1 MTNTDLIDLLHDL
14 CAQPREQQWLEFKLN
29 GIDHEQ
35 IGEYISAMS
44 NGATLANKPFGYLI
58 WGVEDG
64 THTIKGTT
72 FSFADAK
79 HGNQDLELWLR
90 LYLNPKINFELF
102 EFDCEGKQ
110 IVLVRIPA
118 AKSEPANFQKKPFI
132 RVGSNKT
139 DLRKYPDWIR
149 IIYNSQE
156 DWSAK
161 IIEKANIADLDPQA
175 LKVAREKFKEK
186 NPNVP
191 YFNQINTW
199 DDATFLDKA
208 RITIDR
214 KITNTALLLLG
225 KPESTHYLLPSVA
238 EITWKLDTEEKAYE
252 HFTIPFL
259 LTTTQVMQRIRNVQ
273 IRFYPDFELLATT
286 VNKYDTK
293 SILEAIHNCV
303 AHSDYSLRSRIIV
316 IEKIDKLIFTNAG
329 NFFEGMPEEY
339 CLGEKTPNRYRNPWL
354 VGAMSNLGMIDRLGY
369 GIYTLY
375 VSQRNRFFPLP
386 DYILSTPQEVT
397 MYMYGQTIDENYSKL
412 LIERRDLSL
421 SQVTLL
427 DKVQKKA
434 PISDDSANLLR
445 KEKLIEGR
453 KPNYFVGKE
462 ISQATDKKA
471 EYSKNKAFGKQQY
484 FEWILKSI
492 QEHGSLS
499 RKDIDEL
506 LWNMLPAWMSA
517 EQKNNKIRNLI
528 SELRRDGEII
538 NKGTDTQS
546 EWILS
551 KKGKF

>member
-1 MTNTDLIDLLHDL
+1 MTTTDLIDLLYNL
-14 CAQPREQQWLEFKLN
+14 CSQPHEQQWLEFKLN
-29 GIDHEQ
+29 GTDHEQ

-44 NGATLANKPFGYLI
+44 NGATLANKPFGYLV
-58 WGVEDG
+58 WGVEND
-64 THTIKGTT
+64 THKIKGTSFT
-72 FSFADAK
+72 FVNAK

-90 LYLNPKINFELF
+90 TYLEPKINFDIF
-102 EFDCEGKQ
+102 EFDCEGKY
-110 IVLVRIPA
+110 IVLLRIPP
-118 AKSEPANFQKKPFI
+118 AKSEPTHFQRKSFV
-132 RVGSNKT
+132 RVGSHKT
-139 DLRKYPDWIR
+139 ELRKHPDWIR

-161 IIEKANIADLDPQA
+161 VVEKASITDIDPQA

-186 NPNVP
+186 NHDTT
-191 YFNQINTW
+191 YFYQIDTW

-238 EITWKLDTEEKAYE
+238 EVTWKLDTEEKAYE
-252 HFTIPFL
+252 HFTAPFL
-259 LTTTQVMQRIRNVQ
+259 LTTTQVMQRIRNIQV
-273 IRFYPDFELLATT
+273 RFYPDFELLATT

-303 AHSDYSLRSRIIV
+303 AHQDYSLQSRIIV
-316 IEKIDKLIFTNAG
+316 TENVDKLVFTNAG

-339 CLGEKTPNRYRNPWL
+339 CLGEKTPKRYRNTWL
-354 VGAMSNLGMIDRLGY
+354 VNAMYGLGMIDRLGY
-369 GIYTLY
+369 GIHTLY

-386 DYILSTPQEVT
+386 DYILSDPQEVI

-421 SQVTLL
+421 SKVTLL

-445 KEKLIEGR
+445 KENLIEGR

-462 ISQATDKKA
+462 ISQVTDKKA
-471 EYSKNKAFGKQQY
+471 EYSKNKAFDKQQY

-492 QEHGSLS
+492 QEHGSMS

-506 LWNMLPAWMSA
+506 LWNMLPAWMNA
-517 EQKNNKIRNLI
+517 EQKSNRIKNLLT
-528 SELRRDGEII
+528 ELRQEGKIANAGSDKI
-538 NKGTDTQS
+538 S
-546 EWILS
+546 EWIL
-551 KKGKF
+551 KN

>member
-1 MTNTDLIDLLHDL
+1 MTYSDLIDLLSDL
-14 CAQPREQQWLEFKLN
+14 CSQPQEQQWLEFKLN

-44 NGATLANKPFGYLI
+44 NGATLANKSFGYLV
-58 WGVEDG
+58 WGVENE
-64 THTIKGTT
+64 TLKVKGTT
-72 FSFADAK
+72 FTFINAK

-90 LYLNPKINFELF
+90 TYLEPKINFEIF
-102 EFDCEGKQ
+102 EFDCDGNH
-110 IVLVRIPA
+110 IVLLRIPP
-118 AKSEPANFQKKPFI
+118 AKSEPTHFQRKSFI
-132 RVGSNKT
+132 RVGSHKT
-139 DLRKYPDWIR
+139 ELRKHPDWIR

-161 IIEKANIADLDPQA
+161 IVEKACIADLDPQA

-186 NPNVP
+186 NSAAA
-191 YFNQINTW
+191 YFNQIDTW
-199 DDATFLDKA
+199 DDATLLDKA

-225 KPESTHYLLPSVA
+225 NPESTHYLLPSVA

-259 LTTTQVMQRIRNVQ
+259 LTTTQVMQRIRNIQV
-273 IRFYPDFELLATT
+273 RFYPDFELLATT

-303 AHSDYSLRSRIIV
+303 AHQDYSLQSRIIV
-316 IEKIDKLIFTNAG
+316 TEKVDKLVFANAG
-329 NFFEGMPEEY
+329 NFFEGVPEEY
-339 CLGEKTPNRYRNPWL
+339 CLGEKTPKRYRNSWL
-354 VGAMSNLGMIDRLGY
+354 VNAMHGFGMIDRLGY
-369 GIYTLY
+369 GIHTLY

-386 DYILSTPQEVT
+386 DYILSDPQEVV
-397 MYMYGQTIDENYSKL
+397 MYMYGQTIDENYSKI

-421 SQVTLL
+421 SQVALL
-427 DKVQKKA
+427 DKVQKKT

-471 EYSKNKAFGKQQY
+471 EYSKNKAFDKQQY

-506 LWNMLPAWMSA
+506 LWNMLPAWMNA
-517 EQKNNKIRNLI
+517 EQKSNRIKNILT
-528 SELRRDGEII
+528 ELR
-538 NKGTDTQS
+538 S
-546 EWILS
+546 ERKIVNTGSDKNPEWVLVS
-551 KKGKF
+551 